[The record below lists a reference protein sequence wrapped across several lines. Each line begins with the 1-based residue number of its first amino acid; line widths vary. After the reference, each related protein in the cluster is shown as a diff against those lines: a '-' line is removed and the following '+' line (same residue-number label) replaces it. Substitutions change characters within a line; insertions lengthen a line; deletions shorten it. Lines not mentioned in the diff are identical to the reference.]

1 MPKHSSILKMK
12 NYINWG
18 EETDLVLL
26 ISMTKNL
33 NSWDNRRLSIFNN
46 ISDIVLIRT
55 LSDAKKQ

>member
-1 MPKHSSILKMK
+1 MK